1 MKQLIFISILF
12 LLPLASRAQEIS
24 DDQINFVNDF
34 VAACKN
40 HDYKKVYKHLDKS
53 YRKEQRKFLKGNK
66 TQLMDELF
74 GGTGIDDDEFVVIPI
89 SEIIKIEVAE
99 VMENEDGSFEYI
111 FRVRDAKHD
120 ILAYLQLEKKGKR
133 FGFVGAVG

>member
-34 VAACKN
+34 AAACKN

-53 YRKEQRKFLKGNK
+53 YRKKQRKFLKGNK
-66 TQLMDELF
+66 TQLMDELL

-99 VMENEDGSFEYI
+99 VMETEDGSFEYV

-120 ILAYLQLEKKGKR
+120 ILAYLHLEKKGKR